1 MKVENTGSIANA
13 GIVEVTG
20 TTMNGNAIN
29 KPAAIITNTNK
40 MTLTGALTNCE
51 KATVN
56 VNQTATNTTFT
67 LSAASEN
74 NGAINIAD
82 GATLTASTEAL
93 TNKEKGVITLN
104 NAAALAGGTTLLDN
118 ENGVIIITDASKGY
132 KLTVPATGK
141 NGVIKTTVASLD
153 AIKKAQAKVAAE
165 ADKLINT
172 IELTQSI
179 KVEDALT
186 LTGAN
191 LSLAA
196 DVKLEVNDGITVTC
210 ENLVIAGA
218 GASVAPYD
226 KNGVK
231 DKPAATLTAGA
242 VEVKENAT
250 FTVAKNLTVGD
261 ACVAL
266 TVGKNAALTN
276 NGDIKAGGSETEVTV
291 NVAEGGKLIN
301 ATTGTMTNAKLN
313 IATNKGTITN
323 NSETAIKV
331 KGGMVGSMNGAFTFN

>member
-1 MKVENTGSIANA
+1 MTGGVVNTGSITNA
-13 GIVEVTG
+13 GEVTIG
-20 TTMNGNAIN
+20 ETAVNGSATT
-29 KPAAIITNTNK
+29 KPASVITNTNK
-40 MTLTGALTNCE
+40 MTVTGALTNCE
-51 KATVN
+51 KATIN
-56 VNQTATNTTFT
+56 VNQAAASTTFT

-74 NGAINIAD
+74 SGAINIAD
-82 GATLTASTEAL
+82 GATLTASAYEL
-93 TNKEKGVITLN
+93 TNKGVITLN
-104 NAAALAGGTTLLDN
+104 NASALAGGSTLDN
-118 ENGVIIITDASKGY
+118 ENGVIIITDASKSY
-132 KLTVPATGK
+132 KLTVPAAGK

-179 KVEDALT
+179 KVEGALDM
-186 LTGAN
+186 TGAN

-196 DVKLEVNDGITVTC
+196 GVKLEVNDGVTVTC
-210 ENLVIAGA
+210 EDLVIAGA

-231 DKPAATLTAGA
+231 DEPAAKLTAGA
-242 VEVKENAT
+242 VVVAENAT
-250 FTVAKNLTVGD
+250 FTVAENLTIGD
-261 ACVAL
+261 ACEAL
-266 TVGKNAALTN
+266 TIGKNATLTN
-276 NGDIKAGGSETEVTV
+276 NGDIKAGGTETEVTV

-301 ATTGTMTNAKLN
+301 AATGTMTNANLK
-313 IATNKGTITN
+313 IESNKGAITN